1 MESSLTSGEFSRSN
15 QDLSRIRF
23 YEIQRTSYKALRTQ
37 EFGKYFRILSVADLN
52 RTTNS
57 YCFKRDDRTVN
68 GKDWR
73 RRKDTMHKMNE
84 ISQERIE
91 DESPKNGKDR
101 ETLRERLK
109 KKRKYTKTR
118 KIEQK
123 LWRKKNKAKEKKVKK
138 KGEQYMSYMY

>member
-1 MESSLTSGEFSRSN
+1 M
-15 QDLSRIRF
+15 
-23 YEIQRTSYKALRTQ
+23 
-37 EFGKYFRILSVADLN
+37 
-52 RTTNS
+52 
-57 YCFKRDDRTVN
+57 N